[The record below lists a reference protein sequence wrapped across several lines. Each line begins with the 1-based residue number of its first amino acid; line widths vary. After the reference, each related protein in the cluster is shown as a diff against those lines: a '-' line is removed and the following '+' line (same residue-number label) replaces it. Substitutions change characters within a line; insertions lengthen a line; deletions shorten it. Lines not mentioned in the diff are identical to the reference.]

1 MTQIISLPPAT
12 DVTIKPAGGSFA
24 FYLTST
30 SNVCFGTA
38 NPAGSFPSLENQT
51 FLWQAGSTVTFPI
64 PSSVGAKLPYN
75 ASNPGVVCTA
85 GGITDNGKIIVVGS
99 GMIKRKKKS
108 KAKPKKAA
116 KKAASK
122 KAVSKTAAKRKA
134 APKKKAPAKKKA
146 KAKKAAKKGKKA
158 SRSRRR

>member
-116 KKAASK
+116 KKSASK
-122 KAVSKTAAKRKA
+122 KTASKTPAKRKA
-134 APKKKAPAKKKA
+134 APKKKSAAKKKA
-146 KAKKAAKKGKKA
+146 TAKKAKKATKP
-158 SRSRRR
+158 SRRRR